1 MATDCWVGAGQP
13 HPFSSPESETLKWV
27 STIASSGPNIVLHC
41 VTLGQG
47 FSKDQGCAA
56 SSGFAPVLPL
66 PTSWATTAPPV
77 SVSPNE
83 SHTQLDQVQLPR
95 DRGIPTLARQP
106 GPSRETRPS
115 PSWPASPLLEQPQ
128 TWSSLHCLWSQPPPA
143 QVSAPVITRKVELA
157 PLLH

>member
-1 MATDCWVGAGQP
+1 MTTDSWVEVGQP
-13 HPFSSPESETLKWV
+13 HPFSSPESETLQWV
-27 STIASSGPNIVLHC
+27 PTIASSGPNILLHC

-47 FSKDQGCAA
+47 FSKDQSCTA
-56 SSGFAPVLPL
+56 SLGFAPMLP
-66 PTSWATTAPPV
+66 PPSSWATTAPPV

-83 SHTQLDQVQLPR
+83 PHTQLDQVQLASQHSPGLL
-95 DRGIPTLARQP
+95 DRPWKPAFTQLA
-106 GPSRETRPS
+106 GRPS
-115 PSWPASPLLEQPQ
+115 PGAAA